1 MTLVVKIS
9 LYLQFIR
16 FLYFVVKQVKISLS
30 SASSSFLTVCTDGID
45 IVETA
50 EKGVKVF
57 DTGQFDF
64 LSVAN
69 FEFSN

>member
-16 FLYFVVKQVKISLS
+16 FLYFVVKQVKSSLS
-30 SASSSFLTVCTDGID
+30 SASSSFLTVCTDGKD

-50 EKGVKVF
+50 EKDVKVF
-57 DTGQFDF
+57 DKGQFEV
-64 LSVAN
+64 L
-69 FEFSN
+69 